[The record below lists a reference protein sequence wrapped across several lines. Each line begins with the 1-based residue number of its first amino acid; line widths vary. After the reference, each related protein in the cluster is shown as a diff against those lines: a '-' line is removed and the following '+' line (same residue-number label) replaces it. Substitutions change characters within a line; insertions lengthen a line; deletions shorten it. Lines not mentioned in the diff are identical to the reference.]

1 MSRHD
6 IEKVLRKIGTSKPKF
21 VTYSSIKEISP
32 VEWNALAEGAAPMM
46 EWEYFY
52 MLEESLTVGESRGF
66 FPMYIGLYDTRGTL
80 IAIAPI
86 FERTHG
92 ANEFGVT
99 GLINDVALMT
109 GVPVGRGLVGTVP
122 FTPVPV
128 YQFLV
133 QDKDKEKAIWELF
146 LRYIDFVC
154 ETRGLYSV
162 RFYFVSPSLMHLND
176 LLSDFGYMGLVSS
189 HYLWTNKY
197 ESYDEFLKGLDAH
210 KRRNIRRE
218 IKKLQE
224 MGVKIELLPG
234 TVVDP
239 SIYAMAF
246 EAHESTWRK
255 HMPAGTH
262 PYLTPAFFS
271 LLRPFFRHRCIF
283 SVAKK
288 SGNIV
293 GIALFYHK
301 NDTLFGRYW
310 GCFEDVP
317 FLHFGTCY
325 YWPMMYAIEHGIKYV
340 DPGFGGEHKALRG
353 FEEFPVHHYIK
364 FFGQQKSKCYRALE
378 HLVGSVFF

>member
-1 MSRHD
+1 MSRND
-6 IEKVLRKIGTSKPKF
+6 IEKVLKKLGTSKPRF
-21 VTYSSIKEISP
+21 ITYSSVKEINP
-32 VEWNALAEGAAPMM
+32 VEWNMLAEQAAPMM

-52 MLEESLTVGESRGF
+52 MLEESLTVSETRGF
-66 FPMYIGLYDTRGTL
+66 FPMYIGLYDSNSRL
-80 IAIAPI
+80 IAIAPM

-92 ANEFGVT
+92 SSEFGIT
-99 GLINDVALMT
+99 GLMNDVALIT

-133 QDKDKEKAIWELF
+133 RNKEKERAVWEIF
-146 LRYIDFVC
+146 LRYIDFIC
-154 ETRGLYSV
+154 ETRGLYSA
-162 RFYFVSPSLMHLND
+162 RFYFISPSLSHIHD
-176 LLSDFGYMGLVSS
+176 LLERFGYAGLVSS
-189 HYLWTNKY
+189 HYLWTNEY
-197 ESYDEFLKGLDAH
+197 QSYDEFLNSLDVH

-218 IKKLQE
+218 IKKLLE
-224 MGVKIELLPG
+224 MGIEIKLLPG
-234 TVVDP
+234 TEVDA
-239 SIYAMAF
+239 SVYSMAF

-255 HMPAGTH
+255 HMPPGTH

-271 LLRPFFRHRCIF
+271 LLRPFFQHRCLF
-283 SVAKK
+283 SIARK
-288 SGNIV
+288 SDNIV
-293 GIALFYHK
+293 GLALFYHK
-301 NDTLFGRYW
+301 NDILFGRYW
-310 GCFEDVP
+310 GCFENVP